1 LYYNSIGCIIERS
14 EGGSSSIEL
23 ELHDKSRPKRLFLDA
38 RNRPF
43 WLFALREDILV
54 YATSALLVFQC
65 ERHLKDGQE
74 GWEFRWDNIQAVSL
88 GTGYVAVCSN

>member
-1 LYYNSIGCIIERS
+1 LYYNSIGCIIEHS

-88 GTGYVAVCSN
+88 GNGYVAVCSN